1 MKYVKKPIVVEAI
14 QIQRNPT
21 TEEIMS
27 YPLWFI
33 EAIKNLEVR
42 DAEDGSGLVVST
54 LEGNM
59 LCRWGNYI
67 IQGVNGELYP
77 CDCEI
82 FNKTYEPVV

>member
-1 MKYVKKPIVVEAI
+1 MKYVKRPIVVEAI
-14 QIQRNPT
+14 QIQRNPP
-21 TEEIMS
+21 TEEVMN

-33 EAIKNLEVR
+33 EAIKNLKVR

-54 LEGNM
+54 LEGTM

>member
-54 LEGNM
+54 LEGTM